1 MLAPI
6 CLADAS
12 MPKESCFPQSCIC
25 VITLLSPQGLGLKRM
40 LRVMLQVEFQ
50 DVKMRYRPGLPLVLH
65 GLSVTVEPGARCGVV
80 GRTGAGKSSLINTLF
95 RLQVR
100 PRILAALMVFRV

>member
-1 MLAPI
+1 MG
-6 CLADAS
+6 
-12 MPKESCFPQSCIC
+12 
-25 VITLLSPQGLGLKRM
+25 LLSQGLACVKVLQSPQELGLKRM
-40 LRVMLQVEFQ
+40 SCGGAQVEFQ

-95 RLQVR
+95 RLQAR
-100 PRILAALMVFRV
+100 ARILSTLGCWF

>member
-1 MLAPI
+1 VRA
-6 CLADAS
+6 
-12 MPKESCFPQSCIC
+12 
-25 VITLLSPQGLGLKRM
+25 
-40 LRVMLQVEFQ
+40 QVEFQ

-95 RLQVR
+95 RLQAR
-100 PRILAALMVFRV
+100 PAILARVRVRMRAGHRAARHSSCAPRWQQRHCHCYPQCAFPCDKDGP